1 MLYKLPIIL
10 AMIFSVT
17 HPELGIELG
26 LAAFL
31 CVIATMFYFLMFNA
45 LSGQKEVSLD
55 IEHDLNDLWINRT
68 ITISASA
75 FVYMYGYTDVFF
87 YVLPFLVV
95 GTLCDLLA
103 TGFKLGW
110 LSFEELDRDAQELED
125 EE

>member
-26 LAAFL
+26 LAVFL

-45 LSGQKEVSLD
+45 LTGQKEVSLD
-55 IEHDLNDLWINRT
+55 TDHDVNDLWINRT

-75 FVYMYGYTDVFF
+75 FVYMHGYTDVFF

-110 LSFEELDRDAQELED
+110 LSFEELDRDAQELDDED
-125 EE
+125 

>member
-87 YVLPFLVV
+87 
-95 GTLCDLLA
+95 
-103 TGFKLGW
+103 
-110 LSFEELDRDAQELED
+110 LSLIHI
-125 EE
+125 

>member
-1 MLYKLPIIL
+1 MLFKLPVIL

-17 HPELGIELG
+17 HPELNIELG
-26 LAAFL
+26 LAVFL

-55 IEHDLNDLWINRT
+55 VEHDLNDLWINRT

-75 FVYMYGYTDVFF
+75 FVFMHEYTSVFY
-87 YVLPFLVV
+87 YVLPFLII

-103 TGFKLGW
+103 TGFKLGY
-110 LSFEELDRDAQELED
+110 LSFEELDQDAQELDDED
-125 EE
+125 